1 MTPACLDQDVPSAA
15 ARLRPFISVIVPI
28 RNEAPFI
35 RRTLDQLL
43 GQNYDPDRFE
53 VIVVDGASTDDTPDV
68 VRSLEAE
75 HPNLRLLANARRWS
89 SAARNLGVRSAR
101 GDIVVVVDGHCEVDN
116 ANYLSELADAFER
129 SGADCVGRPQP
140 LDVPGASALQ
150 RAIAAARASRL
161 GHNPASYI
169 YSAAEQFVPSKS
181 VAIAYRRSVFES
193 VGYFDEGFDACEDVE
208 FNHRIDR
215 AGLRCFFTP
224 RVRVRYYPRASLRGL
239 FHQLRRY
246 GQGRVRLLAK
256 HPDTFTVPCF
266 LPALFVLGV
275 VGGALLSFLTPWLAL
290 LYAGIM
296 GLYLLAVLAAS
307 ASLATQ
313 ARDVRLL
320 PWLPLVFPTI
330 HCGAGAGIL
339 QEALCQL
346 GRRSLPPAQFVP
358 DDQCSPHA
366 EREGPHA
373 EREVYTEG
381 PHAEREVYTGAPPR
395 LALFGQAENYRIKSV
410 TVARSPAPAVP
421 TLLNALTVD
430 VEDYYHV
437 SAFESLIGRHQW
449 NSFESRV
456 VASTQ
461 RILDVLADAS
471 VRGTFFV
478 LGYVAERHPELVR
491 RIRAAGHEIGC
502 HSYWH
507 RLVYQQTPEEFR
519 ADLRRARDVLQDLTG
534 SPVVAYRAP
543 SFSITRRNLW
553 ALDVLIEEG
562 FRFDSSIYPT
572 YHDRYGIA
580 GAPSQPHQIVR
591 PTGSLWEFPMAIYRR
606 FGYPLP
612 IGGGGYFRLYPYA
625 LTRRGLRAINA
636 EGRPFV
642 VYIHPWELDPE
653 QPRLKAGRLTTF
665 RHYNNLHRTRGRL
678 AQLLRDFPLG
688 TVTDVYASLQ
698 AEGAMPRWDLTR
710 AA

>member
-1 MTPACLDQDVPSAA
+1 MMTPVCLDQEVPGSAT
-15 ARLRPFISVIVPI
+15 RLRPFISVIVPV

-43 GQNYDPDRFE
+43 GQHYAADRFE
-53 VIVVDGASTDDTPDV
+53 VLVVDGASTDGTPDL
-68 VRSLEAE
+68 VRSLAAD
-75 HPNLRLLANARRWS
+75 HPNLRLLTNARRWS

-101 GDIVVVVDGHCEVDN
+101 GDLVVVIDGHCEVDN
-116 ANYLSELADAFER
+116 LDYLSELADAFER

-150 RAIAAARASRL
+150 RAVAAARASRL

-169 YSAAEQFVPSKS
+169 YAAAEQFVPSKS
-181 VAIAYRRSVFES
+181 VAIAYRRSVFET
-193 VGYFDEGFDACEDVE
+193 VGYFDENFDACEDVE
-208 FNHRIDR
+208 FNHRIDQ

-224 RVRVRYYPRASLRGL
+224 RVRVRYHPRSSLRGL

-256 HPDTFTVPCF
+256 HSDTFTVPCF
-266 LPALFVLGV
+266 LPALFVVGV
-275 VGGALLSFLTPWLAL
+275 IAGAFLSFLAPWLAL
-290 LYAGIM
+290 AYAGAM
-296 GLYLLAVLAAS
+296 SLYLLAVLGTSVALSVKAGD
-307 ASLATQ
+307 L
-313 ARDVRLL
+313 RLL
-320 PWLPLVFPTI
+320 PWLPLVFLTI
-330 HCGAGAGIL
+330 HSGAGIGIL
-339 QEALCQL
+339 QEALRKL
-346 GRRSLPPAQFVP
+346 RRRSLPSVEFTP
-358 DDQCSPHA
+358 DDQAPA
-366 EREGPHA
+366 VLPLLRE
-373 EREVYTEG
+373 TED
-381 PHAEREVYTGAPPR
+381 
-395 LALFGQAENYRIKSV
+395 YRIKSV
-410 TVARSPAPAVP
+410 TVVRSPAPAQGQRPERSAPP
-421 TLLNALTVD
+421 TLNALTVD

-449 NSFESRV
+449 NSFDSRV
-456 VASTQ
+456 VASTH

-478 LGYVAERHPELVR
+478 LGYVADRHPELVR
-491 RIRAAGHEIGC
+491 AIRAAGHEIGC

-534 SPVVAYRAP
+534 APVVAYRAP

-580 GAPSQPHQIVR
+580 GAPPQPHQIIR
-591 PTGSLWEFPMAIYRR
+591 PAGSLWEFPLAIYRK

-625 LTRRGLRAINA
+625 LTRHGLRAINA
-636 EGRPFV
+636 AGRPFV

-678 AQLLRDFPLG
+678 VQLLRDFSLG
-688 TVTDVYASLQ
+688 TLTDVHSPLEV
-698 AEGAMPRWDLTR
+698 EGALPRWDLTL

>member
-1 MTPACLDQDVPSAA
+1 MTPVCLDQEVPSGA
-15 ARLRPFISVIVPI
+15 ARLRPFISVIVPV

-68 VRSLEAE
+68 VRGLEAE

-193 VGYFDEGFDACEDVE
+193 VGYFDESFDACEDVE
-208 FNHRIDR
+208 FNHRIDQ

-224 RVRVRYYPRASLRGL
+224 RVCVRYYPRASLRGL

-256 HPDTFTVPCF
+256 HPDTFTLPCF

-307 ASLATQ
+307 ASLAIQ

-339 QEALCQL
+339 QEALRRL
-346 GRRSLPPAQFVP
+346 GRRSLPRPQFAPGEQPPAVLP
-358 DDQCSPHA
+358 LVG
-366 EREGPHA
+366 R
-373 EREVYTEG
+373 
-381 PHAEREVYTGAPPR
+381 
-395 LALFGQAENYRIKSV
+395 AENYRIKSV
-410 TVARSPAPAVP
+410 TVVRSPAPARHP
-421 TLLNALTVD
+421 ERPAPALLNALTVD

-449 NSFESRV
+449 NGFESRV

-461 RILDVLADAS
+461 RVLDTLADAS

-580 GAPSQPHQIVR
+580 GAPPQPHQIVR
-591 PTGSLWEFPMAIYRR
+591 PAGSLWEFPMAIYRR

-642 VYIHPWELDPE
+642 VYMHPWELDPE

-678 AQLLRDFPLG
+678 AQLLRDFSLG
-688 TVTDVYASLQ
+688 TVTDVYVSLQ

>member
-1 MTPACLDQDVPSAA
+1 MTPVCLDHEVPRAA
-15 ARLRPFISVIVPI
+15 ARRPFISVIVPV
-28 RNEAPFI
+28 RNEAVFI

-43 GQNYDPDRFE
+43 GQHYDPERFE
-53 VIVVDGASTDDTPDV
+53 VIVVDGASTDGTPGV
-68 VRSLEAE
+68 VRSLEAA

-101 GDIVVVVDGHCEVDN
+101 GDVVLVIDGHCEVDN
-116 ANYLSELADAFER
+116 PNYLADLADAFER

-181 VAIAYRRSVFES
+181 VAIAYRRSVFDS
-193 VGYFDEGFDACEDVE
+193 VGYFDESFDACEDVE

-256 HPDTFTVPCF
+256 HPETFTVPCF
-266 LPALFVLGV
+266 LPAAFVLGV
-275 VGGALLSFLTPWLAL
+275 AGGAVLSLLAPWLAL
-290 LYAGIM
+290 AYAGVM

-307 ASLATQ
+307 ASLAIR

-339 QEALCQL
+339 QEALRRL
-346 GRRSLPPAQFVP
+346 GRRSLPPAQLTP
-358 DDQCSPHA
+358 DEQTPA
-366 EREGPHA
+366 VLPL
-373 EREVYTEG
+373 
-381 PHAEREVYTGAPPR
+381 TGRPPS
-395 LALFGQAENYRIKSV
+395 YRVKNV
-410 TVARSPAPAVP
+410 TVVRNPAPRPEAAVP
-421 TLLNALTVD
+421 AVHNALTVD

-449 NSFESRV
+449 NGFESRV

-461 RILDVLADAS
+461 RVLDTLAEAS

-580 GAPSQPHQIVR
+580 GAPPQPHQIVR
-591 PTGSLWEFPMAIYRR
+591 PAGSLWEFPLAIYRR

-636 EGRPFV
+636 LGRPFV

-653 QPRLKAGRLTTF
+653 QPRMKVGRLTTF

-678 AQLLRDFPLG
+678 AQLLRDFSLG
-688 TVTDVYASLQ
+688 SLTDVYASLQ